1 MMIDMKKGFS
11 PLIAVVLVILA
22 TITVSMIYT
31 NWGKSTIKSMTASV
45 TNKSETLSNCLYSQI
60 DITDLKIDRTS
71 NLIEAIVGNSAF
83 SDTAVTL
90 KSIIAYND
98 TGSYCIL
105 NSSNYNLNKG
115 DITIVKNISCSIF
128 SEDCA
133 NFKMLK
139 VTTDCA
145 SSAEFSTND
154 TNKILCIN

>member
-1 MMIDMKKGFS
+1 
-11 PLIAVVLVILA
+11 VA
-22 TITVSMIYT
+22 TITISMIYT
-31 NWGKSTIKSMTASV
+31 NWGKSLVKSMTEST
-45 TNKSETLSNCLYSQI
+45 TNKSETLGDCIYAQI
-60 DITDLKIDRTS
+60 DINDLKIDRTS
-71 NLIEAIVGNSAF
+71 NLIEAVVGSSAF
-83 SDTAVTL
+83 SDTSVTL

-98 TGSYCIL
+98 TGSYCVL

-128 SEDCA
+128 SKDCA

-154 TNKILCIN
+154 TDKILCIN